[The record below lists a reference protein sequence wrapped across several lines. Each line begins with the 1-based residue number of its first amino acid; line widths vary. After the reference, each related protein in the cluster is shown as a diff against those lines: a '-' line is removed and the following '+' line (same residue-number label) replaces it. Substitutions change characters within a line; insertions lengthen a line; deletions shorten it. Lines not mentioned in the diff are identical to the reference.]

1 MMRTRLSVNVHAPAA
16 ARRFVLSSVGP
27 TDPDAAWP
35 PVDDVVL
42 VVSEL
47 VTNAVRAG
55 AAGIDVELVVAE
67 DKVELHVTDDAP
79 GWPTMRHADWDELT
93 GRGLAIVGD
102 VVEAWHTTNL
112 ARGKRVTA
120 MWSRTGAEPLC

>member
-1 MMRTRLSVNVHAPAA
+1 MRTELPVDVHAPAA

-27 TDPDAAWP
+27 IDPDAAWP
-35 PVDDVVL
+35 PVDDIVL

-55 AAGIDVELVVAE
+55 AAGIGVELVVG
-67 DKVELHVTDDAP
+67 DGTLELHVTDDAP
-79 GWPTMRHADWDELT
+79 GWPTMRHAEWDDLA

-102 VVEAWHTTNL
+102 VVEAWHTTNFGS
-112 ARGKRVTA
+112 GKRVTA
-120 MWSRTGAEPLC
+120 TWSRTGAEPLC